1 MVSFGGPARHGKPQG
16 MRAAPDS
23 LIENFEAMRVSASDY
38 LLELGSELKEGLTHE
53 PSGDTVASSQV
64 LNLRFS
70 PTPAVFGF
78 YGGHQSGAHQPREV
92 GRMVFAL

>member
-1 MVSFGGPARHGKPQG
+1 MVSFGGRDRHGKRQEVK
-16 MRAAPDS
+16 AAPDS
-23 LIENFEAMRVSASDY
+23 LIDSFESRAMIASDY
-38 LLELGSELKEGLTHE
+38 QLELRSELKEVLTHE